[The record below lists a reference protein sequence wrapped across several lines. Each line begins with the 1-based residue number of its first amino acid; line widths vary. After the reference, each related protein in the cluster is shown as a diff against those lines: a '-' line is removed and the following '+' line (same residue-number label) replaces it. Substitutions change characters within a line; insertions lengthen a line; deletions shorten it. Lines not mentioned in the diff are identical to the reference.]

1 MEKIKI
7 ITLCGSLKYIEKMWE
22 VAEKLSLEKGYAVI
36 CVNPHVIGR
45 PLTEDEIS
53 TMKRL
58 HKEKIALSDG
68 IFVVNVNGYIGDSVK
83 EEIAFAK
90 SLNKEIFYLENPPSD
105 DEKEKLWQ
113 RNFGL
118 LSATINTI

>member
-1 MEKIKI
+1 MKKIKI

-36 CVNPHVIGR
+36 GVNPHVISR

-58 HKEKIALSDG
+58 HKEKIAISDG
-68 IFVVNVNGYIGDSVK
+68 IFVVYVDG
-83 EEIAFAK
+83 
-90 SLNKEIFYLENPPSD
+90 
-105 DEKEKLWQ
+105 
-113 RNFGL
+113 
-118 LSATINTI
+118 

>member
-36 CVNPHVIGR
+36 GVNPHVIGR

-53 TMKRL
+53 TMKRN
-58 HKEKIALSDG
+58 EKKVRRVMTGGTA
-68 IFVVNVNGYIGDSVK
+68 IG
-83 EEIAFAK
+83 
-90 SLNKEIFYLENPPSD
+90 
-105 DEKEKLWQ
+105 
-113 RNFGL
+113 
-118 LSATINTI
+118 SATIGSTPLMAFSSFLILSAMILGFVELIVMG

>member
-7 ITLCGSLKYIEKMWE
+7 ITLCGSLKCIEKMWE

-36 CVNPHVIGR
+36 GVNPHVIGR

-58 HKEKIALSDG
+58 HKEKIAISDG
-68 IFVVNVNGYIGDSVK
+68 IFVVNVDGCRTARAVL
-83 EEIAFAK
+83 K
-90 SLNKEIFYLENPPSD
+90 SRTMSCQSERVPM
-105 DEKEKLWQ
+105 
-113 RNFGL
+113 
-118 LSATINTI
+118 

>member
-7 ITLCGSLKYIEKMWE
+7 ITLCGSLKCIEKMWE

-36 CVNPHVIGR
+36 GVNPHVIGR

-58 HKEKIALSDG
+58 HKEKIAISDG
-68 IFVVNVNGYIGDSVK
+68 IFVVNVDGYIGDSVK

-90 SLNKEIFYLENPPSD
+90 SLNKEILYLENPPSD
-105 DEKEKLWQ
+105 DEKD
-113 RNFGL
+113 
-118 LSATINTI
+118 